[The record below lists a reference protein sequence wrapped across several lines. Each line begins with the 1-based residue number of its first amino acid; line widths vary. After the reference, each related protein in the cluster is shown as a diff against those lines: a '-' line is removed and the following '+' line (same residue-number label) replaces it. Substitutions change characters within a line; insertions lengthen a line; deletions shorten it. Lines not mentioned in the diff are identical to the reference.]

1 MKRFLKSRR
10 EMGFT
15 LIEIMI
21 VILIIGI
28 LLVIAVPNFIL
39 SRDKSQNNACQDNL
53 WKIEGA
59 KEQWALE
66 NNKGNGD
73 TPLPATLTALYLKK
87 SATCPAGG
95 TYSPGAVGSFSTCSK
110 RGTHVIP

>member
-1 MKRFLKSRR
+1 
-10 EMGFT
+10 MGFT
-15 LIEIMI
+15 LVEIMI

-53 WKIEGA
+53 WKIESA

-66 NNKGNGD
+66 NNKATGD
-73 TPLPATLTALYLKK
+73 TPLLTTLSVTYLKS
-87 SATCPAGG
+87 SAICPAGG
-95 TYSPGAVGSFSTCSK
+95 TYSPGVVGAFPTCSK
-110 RGTHVIP
+110 GGTHVIP

>member
-1 MKRFLKSRR
+1 
-10 EMGFT
+10 MGFT
-15 LIEIMI
+15 LVEIMI

-28 LLVIAVPNFIL
+28 LLAIAVPNFIL
-39 SRDKSQNNACQDNL
+39 SREKSQIKSCQDNL
-53 WKIEGA
+53 WKIDNA

-73 TPLPATLTALYLKK
+73 TPLLATLTAQYLKT

-95 TYSPGAVGSFSTCSK
+95 TYSPGAVGAFSTCSK
-110 RGTHVIP
+110 GGTHVIP